1 MLHALALILGGFA
14 SAVVLAGALA
24 LGGPPAAPAPPAN
37 MPAGGPGG
45 DVAAAPQVQVDTVYL
60 APPPP
65 PKTITVHKTVTA
77 SRGEHEGDEGGADD

>member
-1 MLHALALILGGFA
+1 
-14 SAVVLAGALA
+14 
-24 LGGPPAAPAPPAN
+24 

-77 SRGEHEGDEGGADD
+77 SRGEHEGDEGGSDD